1 MPYEFTG
8 RMFNKAAGDKVFFS
22 WKRQYLD
29 LIIE

>member
-8 RMFNKAAGDKVFFS
+8 RRFNKAAGDKVFFS
-22 WKRQYLD
+22 WKRKYLD